1 MTPNNNL
8 NVLAFYD
15 SVSEQNHR
23 KTFAYGNVYP
33 LVCPVDKLL
42 PFALKRDTIANPIS
56 VCNLI
61 NLKTG
66 ISENILAAATS
77 NGLSVVV
84 YDEFDLI
91 VNYSTGT
98 ALGMIEGQ
106 YYLEISDGVNTWF
119 SDVFNVVSDLTNFIK
134 IEYWDFVDFVTPDAV
149 IPYGTE
155 FRNWFYVKSE
165 IGKPE
170 YPFAEELEERDGR
183 KYFEKQISEKRF
195 RFEFLAPEFL
205 CDAVRIV
212 RMHDNVLIYEKGKV
226 YGAEEILFTPEFQE
240 QGDLAVVQVEF
251 ETSFVIKK
259 LAGGGYETEG
269 GTTPPN
275 IETILGFVRYD
286 APQTLTEEQKQQAR
300 DNIGIGEVGG
310 TLPDGIISGFKVQYA
325 NNAFD
330 FNVSSG
336 FVRKDGVAV
345 FVDGINNLDVGPSD
359 PDDPRINVIKV
370 SATEGIQ
377 VELGDPTTPPAK
389 PTDLGEGFFEITFVT
404 IEAASTEFENADN
417 DEVFTENAP
426 PNWDVTT
433 QGTGTFNPNYST
445 NPYEGLISF
454 LLQTLQSG
462 AQARF
467 TKPSSGTIDLQGFET
482 IGMQIYLFQQ
492 MNNGWFIQMDLI
504 APSGF
509 SVCGGWFNLPVLKN
523 QFLQWQFVAVDVAS
537 LPLTGSVI
545 SQIRIRFYR
554 QSGPATF
561 AGFQLDNLI
570 LQGGVNQPPST
581 GQQNEDIIFPIV
593 ERGRS
598 KGVKWQGATDRFSIY
613 VEETGT
619 TPGGSGAY
627 EKCNWV
633 FEFSDNDNSIPEIE
647 DELTFRYRATD
658 GITVVDVLKLKAN
671 QVNAFLPILQNGK
684 PIIPLD
690 IVYASEAAMLADQGS
705 QRAGYLYWDGAKMWV
720 YKGIPGGVIGNY
732 YELGGG
738 GGAGGGLELVP
749 FSSSIN
755 MTGNF
760 KSYHIQTGA
769 IAYTVSTVSPTTNFE
784 NKTVHFISANG
795 TGGKPTFSASF
806 VIQKDTWLNTA
817 GALNRLTHIVSPSGK
832 ILVWL
837 ENVE

>member
-15 SVSEQNHR
+15 SVLDQNHR
-23 KTFAYGNVYP
+23 RSFAYGNVYP
-33 LVCPVDKLL
+33 LVCPTDKLL
-42 PFALKRDTIANPIS
+42 PFALRRETSVDPIS

-66 ISENILAAATS
+66 ASTDILAAALG
-77 NGLSVVV
+77 NGLAVVV
-84 YDEFDLI
+84 YDQFDLI
-91 VNYSTGT
+91 VNYSNASG
-98 ALGMIEGQ
+98 LSMPEGQ
-106 YYLEISDGVNTWF
+106 FYLELSDGTNTWF
-119 SDVFNVVSDLTNFIK
+119 SDVFNVVADLTNFIK
-134 IEYWDFVDFVTPDAV
+134 IEYWDNQDFQTPDSV

-155 FRNWFYVKSE
+155 FKNWFYVKSE

-170 YPFAEELEERDGR
+170 YPFSEELEERDGR

-212 RMHDNVLIYEKGKV
+212 RMADNCLITSAGKI
-226 YGAEEILFTPEFQE
+226 YGPEEILFTPEFQE
-240 QGDLAVVQVEF
+240 QGDLAVVNVEF

-259 LAGGGYETEG
+259 LAGGGYESESG
-269 GTTPPN
+269 NVPPEL
-275 IETILGFVRYD
+275 ETILGFVRYD
-286 APQTLTEEQKQQAR
+286 AAQFLTEEQKQQAR

-310 TLPDGIISGFKVQYA
+310 TLPDGIISGFGVQYA

-330 FNVSSG
+330 FNVSGG
-336 FVRKDGVAV
+336 FVRKDGVAI
-345 FVDGINNLDVGPSD
+345 FVDGVNNLDVGPSD

-389 PTDLGEGFFEITFVT
+389 PVDLGEGFFEITFVT

-417 DEVFTENAP
+417 DQVFTENAP

-454 LLQTLQSG
+454 LFQTLQSN

-467 TKPSSGTIDLQGFET
+467 TKPSSATINLQGFET

-492 MNNGWFIQMDLI
+492 MNNGWFLQMDLI
-504 APSGF
+504 SPSGF
-509 SVCGGWFNLPVLKN
+509 SVCGGWFNLPVIKS
-523 QFLQWQFVAVDVAS
+523 QFSQWQFVAVDIAS
-537 LPLTGSVI
+537 LSLSGTIV

-593 ERGRS
+593 EQGRS
-598 KGVKWQGATDRFSIY
+598 KGVKWIGGTDQFSIY
-613 VEETGT
+613 VEEVGT
-619 TPGGSGAY
+619 TPGGGGNF
-627 EKCNWV
+627 EKCNWI
-633 FEFSDNDNSIPEIE
+633 FEFSDNDESIPEIE
-647 DELTFRYRATD
+647 DKIIFRRRAVD
-658 GITVVDVLKLKAN
+658 GITLIDILEIASGGVNSFLALKQAGINVVLPPVASSGSVIYFDKQRTYGSKA
-671 QVNAFLPILQNGK
+671 APITFDTLTISNTG
-684 PIIPLD
+684 
-690 IVYASEAAMLADQGS
+690 
-705 QRAGYLYWDGAKMWV
+705 
-720 YKGIPGGVIGNY
+720 PGGIETPGQFVQVIFHQAAS
-732 YELGGG
+732 LT
-738 GGAGGGLELVP
+738 
-749 FSSSIN
+749 IN
-755 MTGNF
+755 DL
-760 KSYHIQTGA
+760 YIEED
-769 IAYTVSTVSPTTNFE
+769 E
-784 NKTVHFISANG
+784 NSADYD
-795 TGGKPTFSASF
+795 PARVAVIYIEWFSA
-806 VIQKDTWLNTA
+806 TY
-817 GALNRLTHIVSPSGK
+817 RRYIVTYDKP
-832 ILVWL
+832 
-837 ENVE
+837 